1 MTPNRPTRRQFLAGT
16 LPALSGCLGV
26 EPPRGDRRSPPTVG
40 TGVDARLGFAGDV
53 MLARRVERTWQ
64 DRDPAGVWGPLV
76 DRLRGLDGLFVNL
89 ECCLSTRGEPWPDK
103 TYHFRADPEWA
114 IPALDAAGT
123 TWASLANNHV
133 LDFGPTAMGDTRQS
147 LSEAGI
153 AHAGAGPDRAT
164 ALSPSLVS
172 AGPLDIAVVALTDRF
187 PEHGAGEDEPG
198 TAYLAL
204 DVGHTET
211 RATVRRLVQR
221 AQDYDPDL
229 VVASLHWGPN
239 WETRPNTDQ
248 RRFARWLVEQGVDLV
263 HGHSAHVVQGIERY
277 HGRPICYDTGT
288 SSTTTAS
295 NPCAT
300 TGVSCSSSISWTG
313 EPRGSDWF
321 RSNSTTQCDRPTTR
335 RLPGSR
341 TRWNDAVSRSERTS
355 VERRAGLSSHS
366 DSCRRARIQVGPLT
380 APCR

>member
-1 MTPNRPTRRQFLAGT
+1 MTPHRPTRRQFLAGT

-277 HGRPICYDTGT
+277 RGRPICYDTGDFVDDY
-288 SSTTTAS
+288 SVKPVR
-295 NPCAT
+295 N
-300 TGVSCSSSISWTG
+300 
-313 EPRGSDWF
+313 D
-321 RSNSTTQCDRPTTR
+321 RSFLFVLDIVDGRAE
-335 RLPGSR
+335 RLRLVPVELD
-341 TRWNDAVSRSERTS
+341 DAVRPADDAATAWLQDAM
-355 VERRAGLSSHS
+355 ERRCEPFGTELRRTEGGL
-366 DSCRRARIQVGPLT
+366 VVPLG
-380 APCR
+380 